1 MIFLLDMIHED
12 LNRVKKKEYIE
23 TKEHYKQLSEEE
35 QEHEAAEA
43 WKDYLLRNKS
53 VVVDLF

>member
-1 MIFLLDMIHED
+1 MIHED